1 MRIFTKKQLLTGI
14 TLASS
19 LLALSA
25 QAAPNAVTVWEE
37 AILDAIRTTRPGPP
51 MTARAIAM
59 VNTCMYDA
67 WAPYDKKAA
76 GTMLGNSLRRPVLE
90 RTDANKTQAIS
101 YAAYRAAVD
110 LFPARKANFDAL
122 LTSQGFDPA
131 NMSMDVA
138 TPAGV
143 GNKTCQALLDFR
155 HHDGANQLGDLA
167 PGAYKDYTG
176 YVAVN
181 TPTQI
186 NDPNRWQ
193 PLIVGGAVQPF
204 LGAQWFKVT
213 PFALTSTDQYVPASV
228 KPAMY
233 GSQKYIDQAKEVIAY
248 QANLTDYQK
257 SVAEYWADGPNSEFP
272 PGHWMLFGLKVSARD
287 NHSIDQDA
295 KMFFALGNAMH
306 DAAITAW
313 TAKRKFDYVRPI
325 TAIHY
330 LFANETIQGWGGPG
344 QGTISM
350 LGSQWQT
357 YQASNFNTPP
367 FPEWFSGHSTFSAA
381 GAAVLRNFTKSDVL
395 GVSDIVRAGSSRVEP
410 GLVPAAD
417 IKFSWATFTDAA
429 DDAGISRRYGGIHFI
444 QGDLDGR
451 TAGKKVGNL
460 VWRKASEYFR
470 GVENPVCNLE
480 FEASTQLDLAE

>member
-155 HHDGANQLGDLA
+155 H
-167 PGAYKDYTG
+167 
-176 YVAVN
+176 
-181 TPTQI
+181 
-186 NDPNRWQ
+186 
-193 PLIVGGAVQPF
+193 
-204 LGAQWFKVT
+204 
-213 PFALTSTDQYVPASV
+213 
-228 KPAMY
+228 
-233 GSQKYIDQAKEVIAY
+233 
-248 QANLTDYQK
+248 
-257 SVAEYWADGPNSEFP
+257 
-272 PGHWMLFGLKVSARD
+272 
-287 NHSIDQDA
+287 
-295 KMFFALGNAMH
+295 
-306 DAAITAW
+306 
-313 TAKRKFDYVRPI
+313 
-325 TAIHY
+325 
-330 LFANETIQGWGGPG
+330 
-344 QGTISM
+344 
-350 LGSQWQT
+350 
-357 YQASNFNTPP
+357 
-367 FPEWFSGHSTFSAA
+367 
-381 GAAVLRNFTKSDVL
+381 
-395 GVSDIVRAGSSRVEP
+395 
-410 GLVPAAD
+410 
-417 IKFSWATFTDAA
+417 
-429 DDAGISRRYGGIHFI
+429 
-444 QGDLDGR
+444 
-451 TAGKKVGNL
+451 
-460 VWRKASEYFR
+460 
-470 GVENPVCNLE
+470 
-480 FEASTQLDLAE
+480 